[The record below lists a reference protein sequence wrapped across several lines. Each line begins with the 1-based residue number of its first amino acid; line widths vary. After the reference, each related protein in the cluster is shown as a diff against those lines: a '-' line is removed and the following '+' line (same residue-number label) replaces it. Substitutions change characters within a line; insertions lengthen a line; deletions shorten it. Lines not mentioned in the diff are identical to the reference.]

1 MAVEIAIGNP
11 PQKNAAKWPQRPT
24 FEAHL
29 NPGIGLTSF
38 RCGFV
43 IEVISVGF
51 GAVGLLFGHLPDF
64 AGIIPPQSRNLRLA
78 RDLRLTPIPYPEGR

>member
-11 PQKNAAKWPQRPT
+11 PRKNAAMWPQRPT

-43 IEVISVGF
+43 IEVMAVGF
-51 GAVGLLFGHLPDF
+51 WSRRVALWSF
-64 AGIIPPQSRNLRLA
+64 AGFCGNYSSAIKEFATGAGFAVNSDSLS
-78 RDLRLTPIPYPEGR
+78 